1 MEDPRRYYI
10 NSAVLLVLL
19 PVLSQSACPNLCSG
33 HGECDTADLKCR
45 CFFGWEGADCSL
57 RECKRSFAWSDEA
70 STTDTAHALVTCS
83 DRGNCDH
90 TTGMCTCMPGFEG
103 RACERMSCAND
114 CTGHGACVPIK
125 YYAQESDIYDEKKSY
140 TKIWDADKIHGCV
153 CDLGYTGYDCS
164 LRECP
169 KGDDP
174 LTSGQVNEKQ
184 LVVCTATEGSFTLT
198 FYKQGPPFRPYTT
211 PPIAYNANA
220 NSVTQAFEGI
230 ADVTILFN
238 EGTSI
243 CSSDAQIIASVE
255 FNQDFGDLPAMIP
268 GGDQVQNVKVF
279 TDGNPATSPSP
290 SVPVSVKGNKENID
304 CSGRGFCDELTGVCA
319 CYTSYQTS
327 NGYGAAGQRG
337 DCGAPTG
344 GITACPGASIACS
357 GHGFCAG
364 APSFVCMCSAGYMG
378 GDCSQRSC
386 PSAMSWFDAPIR
398 TDYGHQKEECSN
410 MGICDRT
417 KGECK
422 CRVNYEGAACDRMSC
437 PGGEPACSSHGQCLS
452 MAQLAEQS
460 TIHSNGALTDH
471 TYGKTP
477 NDPYTWDF
485 NKIYGCKCDRDY
497 TGYDCSLR
505 VCPKGD
511 DPLTGTGNGD
521 VVQVKETQF
530 VKCVADGGT
539 FALRFRGETTAPIKY
554 NAAKEDIEKAI
565 EELRSVGGATYVGDV
580 TVEFFPLTE
589 TSACSTET
597 RNNGTIIR
605 IYFDSELGDLPEM
618 VPSYAQ
624 TLSLVS
630 SLDGTSTDPSVVVL
644 SDGESLGSYTS
655 VKGTTENAECS
666 NRGICDRSTGL
677 CTCSPGFGS
686 SNGNGMNSE
695 AGTRG
700 DCGYV
705 LPVFRGEEA

>member
-1 MEDPRRYYI
+1 MKVRDAASSI
-10 NSAVLLVLL
+10 IAVLLLAE
-19 PVLSQSACPNLCSG
+19 SAFAACPNLCSG
-33 HGECDTADLKCR
+33 HGECDTADLKCK

-57 RECKRSFAWSDEA
+57 RECKRSFAWSSEA
-70 STTDTAHALVTCS
+70 SATDTAHELMTCS
-83 DRGNCDH
+83 GRGNCDH
-90 TTGMCTCMPGFEG
+90 ATGMCTCMPGFEG
-103 RACERMSCAND
+103 RGCERMSCAND

-125 YYAQESDIYDEKKSY
+125 YYAQESDIYSEGKSY
-140 TKIWDADKIHGCV
+140 SKVWDSDKIHGCV
-153 CDLGYTGYDCS
+153 CDPGYTGYDCS

-174 LTSGQVNEKQ
+174 LTSGQVNEMQ
-184 LVVCTATEGSFTLT
+184 LVVCKATSGSFTLT
-198 FYKQGPPFRPYTT
+198 FFKQGPPFRPITT
-211 PPIAYNANA
+211 PPISFDANA
-220 NSVTQAFEGI
+220 KAVTDAFDGI
-230 ADVTILFN
+230 ADVTVIFSQ
-238 EGTSI
+238 GGSVCDPSGDVI
-243 CSSDAQIIASVE
+243 VSVE
-255 FNQDFGDLPAMIP
+255 FLQDFGDLPTMIP
-268 GGDQVQNVKVF
+268 GGSKADDVSIYA
-279 TDGNPATSPSP
+279 DGAASPASALT
-290 SVPVSVKGNKENID
+290 VSVRGNKENID
-304 CSGRGFCDELTGVCA
+304 CSGRGFCDDLTGVCA

-364 APSFVCMCSAGYMG
+364 APTFVCMCSAGYMG

-386 PSAMSWFDAPIR
+386 PSAMSWFDAPFAA
-398 TDYGHQKEECSN
+398 DNAHQKEECSN

-437 PGGEPACSSHGQCLS
+437 PGGEPSCSSHGQCLS

-460 TIHSNGALTDH
+460 TAHSNGALTDY
-471 TYGKTP
+471 TYGKVP
-477 NDPYTWDF
+477 NDPHTWDF
-485 NKIYGCKCDRDY
+485 NKVYGCKCDRDY

-521 VVQVKETQF
+521 EVQVKEVQYI
-530 VKCVADGGT
+530 KCVADSGT
-539 FALRFRGETTAPIKY
+539 FRLRFRGETTADI
-554 NAAKEDIEKAI
+554 AHDATKEALEATI

-580 TVEFFPLTE
+580 TVEFYPLE
-589 TSACSTET
+589 RTSACSAET
-597 RNNGTIIR
+597 RSNGTMIKVH
-605 IYFDSELGDLPEM
+605 FDSELGDLPEI
-618 VPSYAQ
+618 VPDYATTLGLTSSVDGQ
-624 TLSLVS
+624 TQ
-630 SLDGTSTDPSVVVL
+630 DPSVIVL
-644 SDGESLGSYTS
+644 SDGASLDGYVS

-666 NRGICDRSTGL
+666 NRGICDRGTGL
-677 CTCSPGFGS
+677 CMCSPGFGS
-686 SNGNGMNSE
+686 SNGNGMHSE

-705 LPVFRGEEA
+705 LPVYQNQDSA